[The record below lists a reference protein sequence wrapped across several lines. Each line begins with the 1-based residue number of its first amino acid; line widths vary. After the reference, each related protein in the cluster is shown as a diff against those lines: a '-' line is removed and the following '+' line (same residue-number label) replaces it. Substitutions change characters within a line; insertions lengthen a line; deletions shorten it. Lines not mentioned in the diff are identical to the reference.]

1 MNGGFWRKI
10 CTAAVL
16 SAPNAMHTNQLL
28 LAGTINLCFDKIAK
42 SCCTVSI
49 KLLLLIVGKEIAHLK
64 RIVPIAAFDYQT
76 SQPSTMHCNVTA
88 GY

>member
-1 MNGGFWRKI
+1 MGFGEKYAR
-10 CTAAVL
+10 L
-16 SAPNAMHTNQLL
+16 QFYLHPMHTNQLL

-64 RIVPIAAFDYQT
+64 RIVPIAAFDYQI
-76 SQPSTMHCNVTA
+76 SQPSTICTA
-88 GY
+88 M